1 MFKATRDFTLAD
13 GTVLAGTVVEKPT
26 TRMIELGLVVQVSE
40 DTEAVSKE
48 PKESKKAKGG
58 KAEKAE
64 EKKEEEAPAETPQVT
79 EGVEGAE
86 QILTEQSS
94 DVQVE
99 KTDEAQ

>member
-40 DTEAVSKE
+40 DAEEATKE
-48 PKESKKAKGG
+48 TKESKKAKGG
-58 KAEKAE
+58 KAEKVE
-64 EKKEEEAPAETPQVT
+64 EKKEEGAPAETPPVA
-79 EGVEGAE
+79 EGEGAE